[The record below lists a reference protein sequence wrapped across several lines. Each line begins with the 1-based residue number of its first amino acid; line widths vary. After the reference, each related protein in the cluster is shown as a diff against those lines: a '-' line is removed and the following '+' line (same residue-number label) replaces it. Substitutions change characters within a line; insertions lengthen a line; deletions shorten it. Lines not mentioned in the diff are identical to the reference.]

1 MSALRKELE
10 ELHATLNA
18 LSAQRLQAG
27 AEAEEEERRISDAR
41 RLRSSLRKGLHDAQ
55 KRVDGM
61 GHRSRAA
68 LRQLQRLLGQASQF
82 VASEEEAANGGPPP
96 PNGDAPSTPPDAEDC
111 MSDRYSVVD
120 QDAPPAAPA
129 GPLDQLFSWARSVLS
144 IRFALSFSE
153 VSLTLS
159 PGPRRRRKRPA
170 RPRAPRSVL
179 REIMEM
185 PDPDLPDLGENDTE
199 GPTPEPGSPLEELP
213 ADVVPAPQQQRQQ
226 VVPPAVAA
234 AAAAPPPQLAPPPP
248 PPRMSASLTQGASV
262 HELSKRLAQRVQ
274 DGGTRPGTAGGTR
287 REGPAVPAA
296 AGGGSDSNRF
306 ARLGSLAGAS
316 AAAAQQPAFMPARA
330 APPPP
335 QRTAQ
340 TPPPR
345 TAQQGRA
352 AAAAVSWPLTPL
364 SPQNSD
370 ERL

>member
-1 MSALRKELE
+1 VSALRKELE

-82 VASEEEAANGGPPP
+82 VAAEEEAANGGPPP
-96 PNGDAPSTPPDAEDC
+96 PHGDAPSTPPDAEDC

-120 QDAPPAAPA
+120 QDAPPAAPQ

-159 PGPRRRRKRPA
+159 PGPRRRRKRAA

-185 PDPDLPDLGENDTE
+185 PDLPDLGDNTE

-213 ADVVPAPQQQRQQ
+213 ADVAPPP
-226 VVPPAVAA
+226 PPAALQLPPAA
-234 AAAAPPPQLAPPPP
+234 AAAAPPPQQLAPP

-274 DGGTRPGTAGGTR
+274 DGARPGAAGGPR
-287 REGPAVPAA
+287 QPVVPAA
-296 AGGGSDSNRF
+296 VGGASDTNRF
-306 ARLGSLAGAS
+306 ARLVSLAG

-335 QRTAQ
+335 QRAAQ

>member
-96 PNGDAPSTPPDAEDC
+96 PNGDAPSTPPDAEDN

-185 PDPDLPDLGENDTE
+185 PDLPDMGEQDTE
-199 GPTPEPGSPLEELP
+199 GLTPEPGSPLAELP
-213 ADVVPAPQQQRQQ
+213 ADAAPPQVQQLQL
-226 VVPPAVAA
+226 PPAVAA
-234 AAAAPPPQLAPPPP
+234 AAAAPPPQLAPPP

-274 DGGTRPGTAGGTR
+274 DGGVRPGAVGGVR

-306 ARLGSLAGAS
+306 ARLVSLAGAS
-316 AAAAQQPAFMPARA
+316 AAAAQQPACMPARA